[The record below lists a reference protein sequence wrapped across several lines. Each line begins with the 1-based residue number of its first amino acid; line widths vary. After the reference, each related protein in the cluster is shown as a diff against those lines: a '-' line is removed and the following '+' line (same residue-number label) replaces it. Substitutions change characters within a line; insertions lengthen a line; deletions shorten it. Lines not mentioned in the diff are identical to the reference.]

1 MNFRNEIPENSGG
14 IDPPVV
20 LYVGK
25 EKSDRI
31 NMCIFWLEILFEIA
45 CKMSQKSLRNLKMN
59 KIWGCEHRF
68 AFSKDNVIWLAQ
80 EPVIVMHCR
89 LEFTLLISLG
99 YMHCIH
105 RCQIH
110 GLVDHLSLVDP
121 WIAASQKL
129 WISLF
134 LNATVCSSLTWLITH
149 ISVSFLSLKY
159 CRQL

>member
-1 MNFRNEIPENSGG
+1 
-14 IDPPVV
+14 
-20 LYVGK
+20 
-25 EKSDRI
+25 
-31 NMCIFWLEILFEIA
+31 
-45 CKMSQKSLRNLKMN
+45 MSQKSLRNLKMN

-149 ISVSFLSLKY
+149 ISVSFLSLVYNTFWFFFFSVLWSSIMHLLKFPVFIQ
-159 CRQL
+159 RSETLLHIPEKRESEA